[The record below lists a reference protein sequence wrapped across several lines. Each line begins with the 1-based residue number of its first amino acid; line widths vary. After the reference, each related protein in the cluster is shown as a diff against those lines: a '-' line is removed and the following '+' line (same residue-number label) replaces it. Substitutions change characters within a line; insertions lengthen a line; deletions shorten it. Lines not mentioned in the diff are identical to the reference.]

1 MNEGKPGRPPGLQP
15 EGCPEPTP
23 GDAADTKQTRV
34 PDDGHDEFDVTY
46 NPIAQTNINQSEA
59 YDLPKVGETASFA
72 CHDWH
77 GIGPIDFIPTA
88 EAIDVHHGLV
98 DPTENDPIIVLEGRD
113 NTTRRQFYD
122 ILMAIV
128 GLNGDS
134 APNRE
139 VYKTYSHMW
148 AAQNDFCQ
156 IFSELS

>member
-34 PDDGHDEFDVTY
+34 PDDGHYEFDVTY
-46 NPIAQTNINQSEA
+46 NPITQTNMNQSEV
-59 YDLPKVGETASFA
+59 YDLPKVDESAPFA

-88 EAIDVHHGLV
+88 EAIDVHQGLV
-98 DPTENDPIIVLEGRD
+98 DPTENGPRIVLEGRD
-113 NTTRRQFYD
+113 NITRRQSYD
-122 ILMAIV
+122 ILMAIG

-134 APNRE
+134 AP
-139 VYKTYSHMW
+139 
-148 AAQNDFCQ
+148 C
-156 IFSELS
+156 